1 MIRKSIPTFK
11 RGMVI
16 FIKRGHN
23 ASSEYRGA
31 KGIVVDTPK
40 NKPYVGV
47 SLVSDNGSRGTWA
60 VWKSE
65 IDMRRRH

>member
-1 MIRKSIPTFK
+1 MKTSTTFK
-11 RGMVI
+11 KGMAV
-16 FIKRGHN
+16 FIKRNHN
-23 ASSEYRGA
+23 ASSNYRGA

-40 NKPYVGV
+40 NKPYLGV
-47 SLVSDNGSRGTWA
+47 SLVSDNGKRATWA